1 LKNIIYKMKQLS
13 LLILLIV
20 LTTTS
25 YSQTSSKTENIK
37 KLLELTGA
45 KKLGVQV
52 AQTLVNS
59 FKESGTTAPDDF
71 WNEFLKEM
79 DSDTLIKMTVPIY
92 EKYYSDKEIMQ
103 LIDFYKSEIGKK
115 VVQVTPMIMQESMQ
129 LGKIWGKDIAEK
141 LQSRL
146 REKGYLKQM

>member
-1 LKNIIYKMKQLS
+1 MKNIIYKMKQLS

-71 WNEFLKEM
+71 WNKFLKEM

>member
-1 LKNIIYKMKQLS
+1 MKQLS

-20 LTTTS
+20 LSTTT
-25 YSQTSSKTENIK
+25 YSQTASKSVNIK

-52 AQTLVNS
+52 AQSLVKS
-59 FKESGTTAPDDF
+59 FKEGGSTAPDDF
-71 WNEFLKEM
+71 WDEFLKEM
-79 DSDTLIKMTVPIY
+79 DSDTLINMTVPIY
-92 EKYYSDKEIMQ
+92 EKYYSDREIMQ
-103 LIDFYKSEIGKK
+103 LIDFYQSEIGKK

-129 LGKIWGKDIAEK
+129 LGKIWGRDIAEK